1 MAGRRNKR
9 RCGLQMTETVEIL
22 RLGHAGDG
30 ITEDGLFVPYTV
42 PGDVVRVI
50 REGPRGQLQDI
61 VTPGPSRAEPV
72 CSHFGRCGGCA
83 LQMMAEGPYL
93 AWKRDLVLNAL
104 AQRGLTDVPV
114 EEIRAGAPGTR
125 RRAMFKARA
134 DSGRVALGFYE
145 PESRRLVDI
154 AECPVLV
161 PALARLIGPL
171 KAQLAQILKPGETA
185 ELHVTATE
193 TGVDLSLRIKRAR
206 GPDLLMALSEL
217 AAALNLT
224 RLSWNGETV
233 AMAAT
238 PAMSVG
244 RFTVALPPESFL
256 QPTKEGEAIVQGLVR
271 EESGNA
277 RRIADLFSGCGTFA
291 LDLAE
296 GRAIHAV
303 DSASSQIE
311 ALAAAA
317 KAGRANLTVETRDLF
332 RRPLLASELAR
343 FDAVVLDPPR
353 IGASAQVQALAQSV
367 VPTVLYVSCNP
378 ASFARDAR
386 VLSDGGY
393 RLTRVVPLDQFLW
406 SPHVE
411 LFARFKR
418 D

>member
-1 MAGRRNKR
+1 MS
-9 RCGLQMTETVEIL
+9 ETVEIL

-50 REGPRGQLQDI
+50 REGARGHVQGI
-61 VTPGPSRAEPV
+61 VAPGPSRAEPV

-83 LQMMAEGPYL
+83 LQMMAQESYL
-93 AWKRDLVLNAL
+93 AWKRESVLNAL
-104 AQRGLTDVPV
+104 RQRGFADAPV
-114 EEIRAGAPGTR
+114 EAIRAVPPGTR

-134 DSGRVALGFYE
+134 DSGRVTLGFYE

-154 AECPVLV
+154 LECPVLV

-171 KAQLAQILKPGETA
+171 KIHLARILRPNETA
-185 ELHVTATE
+185 ELHATATE
-193 TGVDLSLRIKRAR
+193 TGVDLSLKIKRGR
-206 GPDLLMALSEL
+206 SPDLLMALSEL
-217 AAALNLT
+217 AAVLKLARLN
-224 RLSWNGETV
+224 WNGETV
-233 AMAAT
+233 AMTAA
-238 PAMSVG
+238 PAMSIG

-271 EESGNA
+271 EEAGSA

-303 DSASSQIE
+303 DNAEAQIG
-311 ALAAAA
+311 ALAGAA
-317 KAGRANLTVETRDLF
+317 KAGRANLTAETRDLF

-353 IGASAQVQALAQSV
+353 PGATAQVQALAQST
-367 VPTVLYVSCNP
+367 VPTVFYVSCNP

-386 VLSDGGY
+386 ILVDDGY

-411 LFARFKR
+411 LFAHFVRA
-418 D
+418 

>member
-1 MAGRRNKR
+1 MI
-9 RCGLQMTETVEIL
+9 ETVEIL

-30 ITEDGLFVPYTV
+30 ITEDGLFVPCTV

-50 REGPRGQLQDI
+50 REGARGRLQGI
-61 VTPGPSRAEPV
+61 VTPGPSRTEAV
-72 CSHFGRCGGCA
+72 CAHFGRCGGCA
-83 LQMMAEGPYL
+83 LQMMAQGAYL

-104 AQRGLTDVPV
+104 KQRGFTHVPV
-114 EEIRAGAPGTR
+114 EEIRAVPPGTR
-125 RRAMFKARA
+125 RRAMFKARG
-134 DSGRVALGFYE
+134 DSERVAMGFYE
-145 PESRRLVDI
+145 AESRRLVDI
-154 AECPVLV
+154 SECPVLV
-161 PALARLIGPL
+161 PALVRLIGPL
-171 KAQLAQILKPGETA
+171 KLQLAQILKPNETT
-185 ELHVTATE
+185 ELHATATE
-193 TGVDLSLRIKRAR
+193 TGVDLSLKIKRSR
-206 GPDLLMALSEL
+206 RPDLLMALSEL
-217 AAALNLT
+217 ASALKLA
-224 RLSWNGETV
+224 RLNWNGETV

-238 PAMSVG
+238 PAMSIG

-256 QPTKEGEAIVQGLVR
+256 QPTKEGEAILQKLVR
-271 EESGNA
+271 EEAGSA

-303 DSASSQIE
+303 DSAEPQIE
-311 ALAAAA
+311 ALMAGA
-317 KAGRANLTVETRDLF
+317 KAGRANLTAETRDLF

-353 IGASAQVQALAQSV
+353 PGATAQVQALAQSA

-386 VLSDGGY
+386 ILVDGGY

-411 LFARFKR
+411 LFARFVR
-418 D
+418 E

>member
-1 MAGRRNKR
+1 
-9 RCGLQMTETVEIL
+9 MTEIVEIL
-22 RLGHAGDG
+22 GLGHAGDG
-30 ITEDGLFVPYTV
+30 ITADGLFVPYTV
-42 PGDVVRVI
+42 PGDVVRVE
-50 REGPRGQLQDI
+50 RKGPRGRLQGI
-61 VTPGPSRAEPV
+61 VTPGPSRATPV

-83 LQMMAEGPYL
+83 LQMMAQGPYL

-104 AQRGLTDVPV
+104 KQRGFADVPV
-114 EEIRAGAPGTR
+114 EEIRAVPPGTR

-154 AECPVLV
+154 LECPVLV
-161 PALARLIGPL
+161 PALAGLIEPL
-171 KAQLAQILKPGETA
+171 KMQLAQILKPAETA
-185 ELHVTATE
+185 ELHVTATK
-193 TGVDLSLRIKRAR
+193 TGIDFSLKMKRAR

-217 AAALNLT
+217 ASSLNLA
-224 RLSWNGETV
+224 RLNWNGETV

-238 PAMSVG
+238 PAMSIG

-256 QPTKEGEAIVQGLVR
+256 QPTKEGEAILQGLVR
-271 EESGNA
+271 EEVGSA
-277 RRIADLFSGCGTFA
+277 RRVADLFSGCGTFA
-291 LDLAE
+291 LALAE
-296 GRAIHAV
+296 GRSVHAI
-303 DSASSQIE
+303 DSAEAQIE
-311 ALAAAA
+311 ALMGAA
-317 KAGRANLTVETRDLF
+317 KVGRANLTAETRDLF

-343 FDAVVLDPPR
+343 FDAVALDPPR
-353 IGASAQVQALAQSV
+353 AGANAQAQALAQSA

-386 VLSDGGY
+386 ILVDGGY

-411 LFARFKR
+411 LFARFTR